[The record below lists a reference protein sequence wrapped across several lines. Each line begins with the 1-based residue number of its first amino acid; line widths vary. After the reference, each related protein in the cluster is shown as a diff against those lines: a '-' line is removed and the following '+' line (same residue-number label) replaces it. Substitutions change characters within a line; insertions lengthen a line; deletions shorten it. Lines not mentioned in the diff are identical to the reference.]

1 MSAITKFGGGMTPFR
16 SLITDFFEGENVMF
30 DRFFNRDLGW
40 MPTVNI
46 IETDKNFEIEV
57 AAPGMHKND
66 FKVKIDNRVLTI
78 SAEKKEE
85 KEEKK
90 KNFLRQEYRYSS
102 FERSFTLP
110 ENTKEDE
117 IKAHY
122 EDGILKLFVA
132 KKAVTVSKA
141 KEISIV

>member
-1 MSAITKFGGGMTPFR
+1 MSAIAKFNGGLTPFR
-16 SLITDFFEGENVMF
+16 SLITDFFEGENLMF
-30 DRFFNRDLGW
+30 DRFLNRDMGW
-40 MPTVNI
+40 MPSVNI
-46 IETDKNFEIEV
+46 LETDKNFEIEI

-66 FKVKIDNRVLTI
+66 FKVKVDNKILTI

-90 KNFLRQEYRYSS
+90 KNFLRQEYRYNS

-110 ENTKEDE
+110 ENTKEEE

-122 EDGILKLFVA
+122 EDGILKLTVA

>member
-1 MSAITKFGGGMTPFR
+1 MSAITKFNGGLTPFR
-16 SLITDFFEGENVMF
+16 SLITDFFEGENLFF
-30 DRFFNRDLGW
+30 DRFLNRDMGW
-40 MPTVNI
+40 MPSVNI
-46 IETDKNFEIEV
+46 IETDKNFEIEI

-66 FKVKIDNRVLTI
+66 FKVKVDNRILTI

-90 KNFLRQEYRYSS
+90 KNFLRQEYRYNS
-102 FERSFTLP
+102 FERSFILP
-110 ENTKEDE
+110 ENTKEEE

-122 EDGILKLFVA
+122 EDGILKLIVA